1 MREYHIYM
9 QRTKRTYHGK
19 KMGKRVQKT
28 IQICLCC
35 SAMAAD
41 KDILE
46 QVGDNLG
53 WDVPEGVE

>member
-1 MREYHIYM
+1 
-9 QRTKRTYHGK
+9 
-19 KMGKRVQKT
+19 MGKRVQKT

-46 QVGDNLG
+46 QVRDNFE
-53 WDVPEGVE
+53 WDVPEDVE